1 MASLPEP
8 TRYHRMLGWHA
19 PAIRR
24 AATVVIL
31 WVVIATALAVTP
43 LDWELAVIAGWDAA
57 SLVFLGSVWPIFV
70 KADGTKTEALASRE
84 DQTHGSAT
92 ALLAAACMVS
102 LLGVAFALGRA
113 ADEHGAFRGVLIGI
127 AVLTVASAWVT
138 MNTVYTLRYAK
149 LDYQSKGTRIDFGE
163 PLSQHKPTY
172 RDFAYLAFTIGMTY
186 QVSDTTLRSSPIR
199 RTALGHA
206 LLSYVF
212 GVAIVA
218 GAINLL
224 AGLVNN

>member
-1 MASLPEP
+1 
-8 TRYHRMLGWHA
+8 MLGWHG

-24 AATVVIL
+24 AWVVVVL
-31 WVVIATALAVTP
+31 WVVVAAALAVSP
-43 LDWELAVIAGWDAA
+43 VGWELAVIAGWDAA
-57 SLVFLGSVWPIFV
+57 SLAFLGSVWPIFMT
-70 KADGTKTEALASRE
+70 AGGEKTERLASRE

-92 ALLAAACMVS
+92 ALLAAASLVS
-102 LLGVAFALGRA
+102 LLGVGFALGEA
-113 ADEHGAFRGVLIGI
+113 ANEHGAYRGVLIGI

-149 LDYQSKGTRIDFGE
+149 LDYQSQGARIDFGE
-163 PLSQHKPTY
+163 PLSEHKPTY

>member
-1 MASLPEP
+1 MSTPKWSARQP
-8 TRYHRMLGWHA
+8 MLGWSA

-24 AATVVIL
+24 AAAVLAL
-31 WVVIATALAVTP
+31 WVIVSGGLTAATVN
-43 LDWELAVIAGWDAA
+43 WELAVIAGWDAA
-57 SLVFLGSVWPIFV
+57 ALVFLGSVWPLFLR
-70 KADGTKTEALASRE
+70 ADGEKTERVASRE

-92 ALLAAACMVS
+92 ALLAAACLVS

-113 ADEHGAFRGVLIGI
+113 ASEHGTDRGVLIGV

-149 LDYQSKGTRIDFGE
+149 LDYQSTGARIDFGDAA
-163 PLSQHKPTY
+163 KPTY

-186 QVSDTTLRSSPIR
+186 QVSDTTLRSAPIR
-199 RTALGHA
+199 RTVLAHA

>member
-1 MASLPEP
+1 MPEP
-8 TRYHRMLGWHA
+8 TRYHRMVGWHA

-24 AATVVIL
+24 AAVVIVI
-31 WVVIATALAVTP
+31 WAVVSTVLGVWAI
-43 LDWELAVIAGWDAA
+43 DWELAVIAGWDVA
-57 SLVFLGSVWPIFV
+57 SLAFLGSVWPIFM
-70 KADGTKTEALASRE
+70 KADGDKTEKLASRE
-84 DQTHGSAT
+84 DETHGSAT
-92 ALLAAACMVS
+92 ALLAAACLVS
-102 LLGVAFALGRA
+102 LLGVGFALGKA
-113 ADEHGAFRGVLIGI
+113 ANEHGPFRGVLIGI
-127 AVLTVASAWVT
+127 AVLTVTSAWVT

-149 LDYQSKGTRIDFGE
+149 LDYQSQGVRIDFGQ
-163 PLSQHKPTY
+163 PLSEHKPTY

-186 QVSDTTLRSSPIR
+186 QVSDTTLRSSPVR

>member
-1 MASLPEP
+1 
-8 TRYHRMLGWHA
+8 
-19 PAIRR
+19 
-24 AATVVIL
+24 
-31 WVVIATALAVTP
+31 
-43 LDWELAVIAGWDAA
+43 VIAGWDAA
-57 SLVFLGSVWPIFV
+57 AVVFLGSVWPLFLR
-70 KADGTKTEALASRE
+70 ADGEKTERVASRE

-92 ALLAAACMVS
+92 AILAAACVVS

-113 ADEHGAFRGVLIGI
+113 AHEHGTSRGLMIGV
-127 AVLTVASAWVT
+127 AVLTVTSAWIT
-138 MNTVYTLRYAK
+138 MNTVYMLHYAK
-149 LDYQSKGTRIDFGE
+149 LDYLSKGGRIDFGE
-163 PLSQHKPTY
+163 PRHKPTY

-199 RTALGHA
+199 RSVLGHA

>member
-1 MASLPEP
+1 MG
-8 TRYHRMLGWHA
+8 RRMLGWHG

-24 AATVVIL
+24 AGVVIII
-31 WVVIATALAVTP
+31 WVVVAVALAASP
-43 LDWELAVIAGWDAA
+43 IDWELSVIAGWDAA
-57 SLVFLGSVWPIFV
+57 SLSFLASVWPIFMN
-70 KADGTKTEALASRE
+70 ADGERTEKLASRE

-92 ALLAAACMVS
+92 ALLSAACAVS
-102 LLGVAFALGRA
+102 LLGVAFALGQA
-113 ADEHGAFRGVLIGI
+113 ANEHGAFRGVLIGI
-127 AVLTVASAWVT
+127 AVLTVTSAWVT
-138 MNTVYTLRYAK
+138 MNTVYTLRYAN
-149 LDYQSKGTRIDFGE
+149 LDYQSQGRRIDFGE
-163 PLSQHKPTY
+163 PLTEHKPTY

-186 QVSDTTLRSSPIR
+186 QVSDTTLRSSPVR

>member
-1 MASLPEP
+1 MG
-8 TRYHRMLGWHA
+8 RRMLGWHG
-19 PAIRR
+19 PAIHR
-24 AATVVIL
+24 ATAVIIIWAVV
-31 WVVIATALAVTP
+31 AAALAVSP
-43 LDWELAVIAGWDAA
+43 INWELAVIAGYDAA
-57 SLVFLGSVWPIFV
+57 SLAFLGSVWPIFMS
-70 KADGTKTEALASRE
+70 ADGDKTEKLAGRE

-92 ALLAAACMVS
+92 ALLVAAALVS
-102 LLGVAFALGRA
+102 LLGVGFALGEA
-113 ADEHGAFRGVLIGI
+113 ANEHGALRGVLVGI
-127 AVLTVASAWVT
+127 AVLTVTTAWIT
-138 MNTVYTLRYAK
+138 MNTVFTLRYAK
-149 LDYQSKGTRIDFGE
+149 LDYLSQGSRIDFGE
-163 PLSQHKPTY
+163 PLSEHKPTY

>member
-1 MASLPEP
+1 MPAP
-8 TRYHRMLGWHA
+8 TPYHRLLGWHA

-24 AATVVIL
+24 AIVVLVLWLVVSGGLVWTV
-31 WVVIATALAVTP
+31 
-43 LDWELAVIAGWDAA
+43 DWRLAVIAGWDAA
-57 SLVFLGSVWPIFV
+57 SVVFLATVWPIV
-70 KADGTKTEALASRE
+70 MKTDGDKTRRLATRE

-92 ALLAAACMVS
+92 ALLAAACLVS
-102 LLGVAFALGRA
+102 LLGVGFTLGHA
-113 ADEHGAFRGVLIGI
+113 AGEHGRTRALLVGI
-127 AVLTVASAWVT
+127 AVLTVTSAWVT

-149 LDYQSKGTRIDFGE
+149 LDYESNGSRIDFGE
-163 PLSQHKPTY
+163 PLDEHLPTY

-199 RTALGHA
+199 RTALAHA

-224 AGLVNN
+224 AGLVN

>member
-1 MASLPEP
+1 
-8 TRYHRMLGWHA
+8 MLGWSA

-24 AATVVIL
+24 AAAVLLL
-31 WVVIATALAVTP
+31 WVVVSGALAAATVN
-43 LDWELAVIAGWDAA
+43 WELAVIAGWDAA
-57 SLVFLGSVWPIFV
+57 AVVFLGSVWPLFLR
-70 KADGTKTEALASRE
+70 ADGEKTERVASRE

-92 ALLAAACMVS
+92 AILAAACVVS

-113 ADEHGAFRGVLIGI
+113 AHEHGTSRGLLIGV
-127 AVLTVASAWVT
+127 AVLTVTSAWVT
-138 MNTVYTLRYAK
+138 MNTVYTLHYAK
-149 LDYQSKGTRIDFGE
+149 LDYLSKGGRIDFGE
-163 PLSQHKPTY
+163 PRHKPTY

-199 RTALGHA
+199 RSVLGHA

>member
-1 MASLPEP
+1 MPSRP
-8 TRYHRMLGWHA
+8 MLGWSA

-24 AATVVIL
+24 AAAVLLL
-31 WVVIATALAVTP
+31 WVVVSGALAAATVN
-43 LDWELAVIAGWDAA
+43 WELAVIAGWDAA
-57 SLVFLGSVWPIFV
+57 AVVFLGSVWPLFLR
-70 KADGTKTEALASRE
+70 ADGEKTERVASRE

-92 ALLAAACMVS
+92 AILAAACLVS

-113 ADEHGAFRGVLIGI
+113 AHEHGTSRGLLIGV
-127 AVLTVASAWVT
+127 AVLTVTSAWVT
-138 MNTVYTLRYAK
+138 MNTVYTLHYAK
-149 LDYQSKGTRIDFGE
+149 LDYLSKGGRIDFGE
-163 PLSQHKPTY
+163 PRHKPTY

-199 RTALGHA
+199 RSVLGHA

>member
-1 MASLPEP
+1 MSKWSDRPP
-8 TRYHRMLGWHA
+8 MLGWSA

-24 AATVVIL
+24 AVAVLALWVIVAGGLAAATVN
-31 WVVIATALAVTP
+31 
-43 LDWELAVIAGWDAA
+43 WELAVIAGWDAA
-57 SLVFLGSVWPIFV
+57 AVVFLGSVWPLFLR
-70 KADGTKTEALASRE
+70 ADGEKTERVASRE
-84 DQTHGSAT
+84 DQSHGSAT
-92 ALLAAACMVS
+92 ALLAAACLVS

-113 ADEHGAFRGVLIGI
+113 AKEHGTARGVLIGV
-127 AVLTVASAWVT
+127 AVLTVTSAWVT
-138 MNTVYTLRYAK
+138 MNTVYTLHYAK
-149 LDYQSKGTRIDFGE
+149 LDYLSKGGRIDFGE
-163 PLSQHKPTY
+163 PKHRPTY

-199 RTALGHA
+199 RSVLGHA

>member
-1 MASLPEP
+1 MP
-8 TRYHRMLGWHA
+8 RRMLGWHG

-24 AATVVIL
+24 AGTVIVI
-31 WVVIATALAVTP
+31 WVIVAAALAASP
-43 LDWELAVIAGWDAA
+43 IDWELAVIAGYDAA
-57 SLVFLGSVWPIFV
+57 SLSFLVSVWPIFMS
-70 KADGTKTEALASRE
+70 ADGSKTEKLAGRE

-92 ALLAAACMVS
+92 ALLVAACLVS
-102 LLGVAFALGRA
+102 LLGVGFALGEA
-113 ADEHGAFRGVLIGI
+113 ANQHGAFRGVLIGI
-127 AVLTVASAWVT
+127 AVLTVATAWVT

-149 LDYQSKGTRIDFGE
+149 LDYQSHGSRIDFGE
-163 PLSQHKPTY
+163 PLSEHKPNY
-172 RDFAYLAFTIGMTY
+172 RDFAYLAFTIGMTF

-199 RTALGHA
+199 RTVLGHA

-218 GAINLL
+218 GAINLI

>member
-1 MASLPEP
+1 MPSE
-8 TRYHRMLGWHA
+8 RVLGWTA

-24 AATVVIL
+24 AAAVLIL
-31 WVVIATALAVTP
+31 WAVVSGGLAAGSVN
-43 LDWELAVIAGWDAA
+43 WELAVIAGWDAA
-57 SLVFLGSVWPIFV
+57 ALAFLGSVWPLFLR
-70 KADGTKTEALASRE
+70 ADGDKTEHVASRE

-92 ALLAAACMVS
+92 AILAAACLVS

-113 ADEHGAFRGVLIGI
+113 AHEHGSSRGLLIGV
-127 AVLTVASAWVT
+127 AVLTVTSAWTT
-138 MNTVYTLRYAK
+138 MNTVYTLHYAK
-149 LDYQSKGTRIDFGE
+149 LDYLSKGGRIDFGE
-163 PLSQHKPTY
+163 PIAKHKPTY

-186 QVSDTTLRSSPIR
+186 QVSDTTLRSSPVR
-199 RTALGHA
+199 RSVLGHA